1 MTVSELINVLKTYKQ
16 DMHVVYKAYSE
27 HCMLNVTDLR
37 VQELCVARPDGWV
50 ENKRGDKATVNYL
63 VFPGN

>member
-1 MTVSELINVLKTYKQ
+1 MTVSELIDALKTYKQ

-50 ENKRGDKATVNYL
+50 ENKRCDKPVVNYL
-63 VFPGN
+63 AFPGN